1 MSRQFSLH
9 LVTEPRRTPE
19 ALRAAIEEA
28 LDGGVDWVQ
37 LRDKSG
43 SAAAMYQQ
51 AEHLQQALELMRRTR
66 DKYPWHRVVSHT
78 FPLER
83 INEAFVE
90 ADQGRVTR
98 AAIVP

>member
-1 MSRQFSLH
+1 M
-9 LVTEPRRTPE
+9 VYYE
-19 ALRAAIEEA
+19 
-28 LDGGVDWVQ
+28 
-37 LRDKSG
+37 
-43 SAAAMYQQ
+43 
-51 AEHLQQALELMRRTR
+51 AEHLQQALDLMRRTR
-66 DKYPWHRVVSHT
+66 DRYPWHKVISHT